1 MSNKFIKQ
9 LKICLDIIDMNI
21 YRHLEIINKEEKE
34 SQCEYPMKDKLIK
47 CSSLVKDIS
56 KKYENIQYKVSNAD
70 RVIKEIYN
78 LFKIQNNQ
86 NKDLPRFS
94 YQYEKSK
101 LPNGML
107 DSYMSFVSGIS
118 YIQKY
123 LTLTTDRE
131 SITNE
136 INKIE
141 NYIKEYS
148 QFVEKELILNVY

>member
-21 YRHLEIINKEEKE
+21 YRHLEIINKEEEE
-34 SQCEYPMKDKLIK
+34 SQCEYPMKDKLIG
-47 CSSLVKDIS
+47 CSNLVKGIS
-56 KKYENIQYKVSNAD
+56 KKYEDIQYKISDAD

-86 NKDLPRFS
+86 NKDLPKFS

-101 LPNGML
+101 LPNGMF

-123 LTLTTDRE
+123 LMLTTDRE

>member
-21 YRHLEIINKEEKE
+21 YRHLEIINKEEGE

-47 CSSLVKDIS
+47 CSSLVKGIS
-56 KKYENIQYKVSNAD
+56 KKYEDIQYKISDAD

-86 NKDLPRFS
+86 NKDLPKFS

-123 LTLTTDRE
+123 LMLTTNRE

>member
-21 YRHLEIINKEEKE
+21 YRHLEIINKEEEE
-34 SQCEYPMKDKLIK
+34 SQCEYPMKDKLIE
-47 CSSLVKDIS
+47 CSSLVKGIS
-56 KKYENIQYKVSNAD
+56 KKYEDIQYKISDAD

-86 NKDLPRFS
+86 NKDLPKFS

-123 LTLTTDRE
+123 LILTTDRE

>member
-21 YRHLEIINKEEKE
+21 YRHLEIINKEEEE

-56 KKYENIQYKVSNAD
+56 KKYENIQYKVSDAD

-123 LTLTTDRE
+123 LILTTDRE

>member
-21 YRHLEIINKEEKE
+21 YRHLEIINKEEEE
-34 SQCEYPMKDKLIK
+34 SQCEYPMKDKLIE
-47 CSSLVKDIS
+47 CSNLVKGIS
-56 KKYENIQYKVSNAD
+56 KKYEDIQYKISDAD

-86 NKDLPRFS
+86 NKDLPKFS

-123 LTLTTDRE
+123 LILTTDRE
-131 SITNE
+131 SITSE

>member
-21 YRHLEIINKEEKE
+21 YRHLEVINKEEEE
-34 SQCEYPMKDKLIK
+34 SQCEYPMKDKLIE
-47 CSSLVKDIS
+47 CSSLVKGIS
-56 KKYENIQYKVSNAD
+56 KKYEDIQYKVSDVD

-86 NKDLPRFS
+86 NKDLPKFS

-123 LTLTTDRE
+123 LILTIDRE

>member
-21 YRHLEIINKEEKE
+21 YRHLEIINKEEEE
-34 SQCEYPMKDKLIK
+34 SQCEYPMKDKLIE
-47 CSSLVKDIS
+47 CSSLVKSIS
-56 KKYENIQYKVSNAD
+56 KKYEDIQYKISDAD

-86 NKDLPRFS
+86 NKDLPKFS

-123 LTLTTDRE
+123 LMLTTDRE

>member
-21 YRHLEIINKEEKE
+21 YRHLEIINKEEEE
-34 SQCEYPMKDKLIK
+34 SQCEYPMKDKLIE
-47 CSSLVKDIS
+47 CSNLVKGIS
-56 KKYENIQYKVSNAD
+56 KKYEDIQYKISDAD

-86 NKDLPRFS
+86 NKDLPKFS

-123 LTLTTDRE
+123 LMLTTDRE

>member
-21 YRHLEIINKEEKE
+21 YRHLEVINKEEEE
-34 SQCEYPMKDKLIK
+34 SQCEYPMKDKLIE
-47 CSSLVKDIS
+47 CSSLVKGIS
-56 KKYENIQYKVSNAD
+56 KKYEDIQYKISDAD

-78 LFKIQNNQ
+78 LFKIQNNK
-86 NKDLPRFS
+86 NKDLPKFS

-123 LTLTTDRE
+123 LMLTTDRE

>member
-9 LKICLDIIDMNI
+9 LKICLDIIDINI
-21 YRHLEIINKEEKE
+21 YRHLEIINKEEEE
-34 SQCEYPMKDKLIK
+34 SQCEYPMKDKLIE
-47 CSSLVKDIS
+47 CSNLVKGIS
-56 KKYENIQYKVSNAD
+56 KKYEDIQYKISDAD

-86 NKDLPRFS
+86 NKDLPKFS

-123 LTLTTDRE
+123 LMLTTDRE

>member
-21 YRHLEIINKEEKE
+21 YRHLEIINKEEEE
-34 SQCEYPMKDKLIK
+34 SQCEYPIKDKLIE
-47 CSSLVKDIS
+47 CSNLVKGIS
-56 KKYENIQYKVSNAD
+56 KKYEDIQYKTSDAD

-86 NKDLPRFS
+86 NKNLPKFS

-123 LTLTTDRE
+123 LMLTTDRE
-131 SITNE
+131 RITNE